1 MTEAAI
7 ILLLVYLL
15 TILLAAT
22 EVVTLSMS
30 ALIGA
35 LLTVWFGIQY
45 AGIVP
50 QELVDLN
57 NMFSILGLI
66 IGTMIIVEVA
76 RKSDVFHFVALYA
89 IKLSG
94 GSPVKLFVA
103 ICIASAAASLFL
115 SDSTA
120 MLLMAAAVVTIAK
133 LLQYD
138 PVPYFL
144 SAVIMINL
152 GGTSTLIGS
161 VSNMAIGVQANM
173 SFTEFLIYLTPCEL
187 ILWALMIL
195 TLYKIFKPRLGQ
207 KKELPVYNP
216 WEVVKDKHRFRRS
229 SFVLFLLILLFL
241 TTERL
246 EIRPGVRIGP
256 EIIALGCA
264 VFALTISGFDPA
276 EIFREIDWETVFF
289 VAGFFVIIGGL
300 QASHIIEEAA
310 NFILGIAGKN
320 ELLLTMITLW
330 FSGLAS
336 TVVSNI
342 AIALTFAPLIGN
354 IGRSIG
360 ASRAVWSALVL
371 GTNLGGATTP
381 FSSAACVMAAGA
393 LKREGISLSFAEF
406 TKIGAIT
413 SLVQL
418 AFSSIYLI
426 LRFGLVV

>member
-1 MTEAAI
+1 MSGAAI

-22 EVVTLSMS
+22 EIVPLSMS

-45 AGIVP
+45 AGLTP
-50 QELVDLN
+50 QQLINLN
-57 NMFSILGLI
+57 DMFPILGLI
-66 IGTMIIVEVA
+66 VGTMIVVEVA
-76 RKSDVFHFVALYA
+76 RKSDVFHFGALYA

-94 GSPVKLFVA
+94 GSPAKLFVA
-103 ICIASAAASLFL
+103 ICVISAAASLFL

-120 MLLMAAAVVTIAK
+120 MLLMAAAIVAIAK
-133 LLQYD
+133 LLRYD
-138 PVPYFL
+138 PLPYFL

-161 VSNMAIGVQANM
+161 VSNMAIGVQAKM
-173 SFTEFLIYLTPCEL
+173 SFNEFLIYLTPCEL
-187 ILWALMIL
+187 ALWALMIIV
-195 TLYKIFKPRLGQ
+195 LYKIFKPRLGQ
-207 KKELPVYNP
+207 KRELPTYNP
-216 WEVVKDKHRFRRS
+216 WEVVKDKRRFRRS
-229 SFVLFLLILLFL
+229 SFVLFLLIILFL
-241 TTERL
+241 VMERL
-246 EIRPGVRIGP
+246 EIGPGVTIGP

-289 VAGFFVIIGGL
+289 VAGFLVIVNGL
-300 QASHIIEEAA
+300 QASDVLVEAS
-310 NFILGIAGKN
+310 NFILNIAGEN
-320 ELLLTMITLW
+320 ELLLTMMTLW

-342 AIALTFAPLIGN
+342 AIALTFAPLIKN
-354 IGRSIG
+354 ME

-413 SLVQL
+413 SLIQL

-426 LRFGLVV
+426 LRFGLVM

>member
-1 MTEAAI
+1 MSEVSI
-7 ILLLVYLL
+7 ILLLVYLF

-22 EVVTLSMS
+22 EIVPLSTS

-45 AGIVP
+45 GGFTPYKLINP
-50 QELVDLN
+50 D

-66 IGTMIIVEVA
+66 IGTMIVVEVA
-76 RKSDVFHFVALYA
+76 RKSDVFHFWALYA
-89 IKLSG
+89 VKLSG
-94 GSPVKLFVA
+94 GSPAKLFVA
-103 ICIASAAASLFL
+103 ICVISAAASLFL

-120 MLLMAAAVVTIAK
+120 MLLMAAAVVTISK

-138 PVPYFL
+138 PLPYFL
-144 SAVIMINL
+144 SSVIMINL

-161 VSNMAIGVQANM
+161 VSNMAIGVQAKM

-187 ILWALMIL
+187 ALWALMIIV
-195 TLYKIFKPRLGQ
+195 LYKIFKPRLGQ
-207 KKELPVYNP
+207 KRELPTYDP
-216 WEVVKDKHRFRRS
+216 WEVVKDKRRFRRS
-229 SFVLFLLILLFL
+229 SFVLFLLIILFL
-241 TTERL
+241 VMERL
-246 EIRPGVRIGP
+246 EIRPDVTIGP

-264 VFALTISGFDPA
+264 VFAFTISGFDPA

-289 VAGFFVIIGGL
+289 VAGFLVIIGGL
-300 QASHIIEEAA
+300 QASNVLEEASS
-310 NFILGIAGKN
+310 FILGIAGKN
-320 ELLLTMITLW
+320 EFLLTMMTLW

-354 IGRSIG
+354 MG

-381 FSSAACVMAAGA
+381 FSSTVCVMAAGA
-393 LKREGISLSFAEF
+393 LKREGIPLSFAEF

-413 SLVQL
+413 SLIQL
-418 AFSSIYLI
+418 TFSSIYLI
-426 LRFGLVV
+426 LRFGLVM

>member
-1 MTEAAI
+1 MSEVSI
-7 ILLLVYLL
+7 ILLLVYLF

-22 EVVTLSMS
+22 EIVPLSMS

-45 AGIVP
+45 GGVTP
-50 QELVDLN
+50 YELIDLN
-57 NMFSILGLI
+57 SMFSILGLI
-66 IGTMIIVEVA
+66 IGTMIVVEVA
-76 RKSDVFHFVALYA
+76 RKSDVFHFGALYA
-89 IKLSG
+89 VKLSG
-94 GSPVKLFVA
+94 GSPAKLFVA
-103 ICIASAAASLFL
+103 ICVISAAASLFL

-120 MLLMAAAVVTIAK
+120 MLLMAAAVVTISK

-138 PVPYFL
+138 PLPYFL
-144 SAVIMINL
+144 SSVIMINL

-161 VSNMAIGVQANM
+161 VSNMAIGVQAKM

-187 ILWALMIL
+187 ALWALMIIV
-195 TLYKIFKPRLGQ
+195 LYKIFKPRLGQ
-207 KKELPVYNP
+207 KKELPTYNP
-216 WEVVKDKHRFRRS
+216 WEVVKDKRRFRRS
-229 SFVLFLLILLFL
+229 FFVLFLLIMLFL
-241 TTERL
+241 VMERL
-246 EIRPGVRIGP
+246 EIVSGVTIGP

-289 VAGFFVIIGGL
+289 VAGFLVIIGGL
-300 QASHIIEEAA
+300 QASNVLEEASS
-310 NFILGIAGKN
+310 FILGIAGKN
-320 ELLLTMITLW
+320 EFLLTMMTLW

-354 IGRSIG
+354 MG

-393 LKREGISLSFAEF
+393 LKREGIPLSFAEF

-413 SLVQL
+413 SLIQL
-418 AFSSIYLI
+418 TFSSIYLI
-426 LRFGLVV
+426 LRFGLVM